1 MPLPLRTPAAM
12 ALCAAALLLAAGSVS
27 ASNLNFLG
35 RGPLS
40 RYNDADMDLL
50 RGALGQALTS
60 DKMDVPFEFSNPR
73 TRASG
78 VLTPVRALEQD
89 GAPCREVRAQLRHPQ
104 VAPSDGIF
112 LLCKREG
119 RWKLAGPPR

>member
-1 MPLPLRTPAAM
+1 MPLPVRTPVAM
-12 ALCAAALLLAAGSVS
+12 TLCAAALLLAAGTVS

-40 RYNDADMDLL
+40 RYNDADMELL
-50 RGALGQALTS
+50 RGALGKALTS

>member
-1 MPLPLRTPAAM
+1 MHRPARS
-12 ALCAAALLLAAGSVS
+12 LAAIASLVLLAIGSAH

-40 RYNDADMDLL
+40 RYNDADMELL
-50 RGALGQALTS
+50 RGALGKALTS

-78 VLTPVRALEQD
+78 VLTPIRALERD

-104 VAPSDGIF
+104 ATASDGIF
-112 LLCKREG
+112 LLCKRDG
-119 RWKLAGPPR
+119 RWKVASSPR